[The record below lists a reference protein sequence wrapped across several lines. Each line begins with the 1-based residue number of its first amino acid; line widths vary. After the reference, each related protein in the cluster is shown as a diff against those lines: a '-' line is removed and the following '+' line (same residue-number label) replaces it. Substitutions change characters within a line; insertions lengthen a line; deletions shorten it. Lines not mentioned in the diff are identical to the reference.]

1 MNLRSIFEIEEALGL
16 PLVTPDM
23 QACVHL
29 YLFGPVPSLTL
40 QMNLRISASGF
51 YAVQRRL
58 KDRGIIEG
66 HESAEDKRVTLYDLA
81 PSVRQMFE
89 ERIGK
94 PELHLMSGSD
104 ENQSLTGRSMSRRI
118 TPKWAWGAAIALAVS
133 VAESL
138 SSNVLAGMASL

>member
-1 MNLRSIFEIEEALGL
+1 MNLRSIFDIEEALGV

-81 PSVRQMFE
+81 PSVRAMFE
-89 ERIGK
+89 ERLGK
-94 PELHLMSGSD
+94 PELHLASGNAD
-104 ENQSLTGRSMSRRI
+104 DHPVTNRAGSRRI
-118 TPKWAWGAAIALAVS
+118 TPKWAWGAAVALAI
-133 VAESL
+133 
-138 SSNVLAGMASL
+138 NLADFLVETVGVGMATI